1 MDAMNTLRG
10 SHRRGVLLLV
20 VLSML
25 TLFMMLGVS
34 YIVVATRARKSAR
47 AFANNVVA
55 ATAAGAS
62 EQSLL
67 DHAFLTVIRG
77 STESLT
83 GAAAPLGSGSSGGEC
98 LLGDKYGT
106 RIAGATASTTITGAV
121 ASATAVLASGNS
133 AAFFQITTAGLTPAP
148 SNASD
153 LVGRVITFSLPGLS
167 ASTRILQASGAA
179 SSPTLVLASG
189 PTVSGRQ
196 LSAADV
202 TTAKGKVIGS
212 GSSTIIIN
220 GREFAGST
228 GDTNEAWDGVDSRNP
243 LLPGIKSEDTNSNG
257 KLDSAEDTNSNGVL
271 DTNLVLATT
280 TLGNGSA
287 LPAVDNDSDGTA
299 DSKFIDIGLPPV
311 VSPDGTVLL
320 PRAAILV
327 ADLDGRLNLNVH
339 GSGSDESSFDTI
351 ATPTRDMYPNVTG
364 GISVPLYQLP
374 RGMGTGPAEVSIDRS
389 LLFGGS
395 PSTNQQRVANAT
407 LALSGTSAV
416 TATQQDA
423 ATNRYIPRIKN
434 AEGRF
439 GDAAYGGAVSPTTSA
454 KPGVSG
460 TNDLFSVELDQWR
473 CSLTV
478 SDAAGSYFTNP
489 GRYRSPPD
497 LKGLLKVWVDD
508 AGQPVY
514 YRPFWTGD
522 PSASATA
529 TNLSNETVDDPYE
542 TNLARAAV
550 RGGVR
555 NLSSAA
561 TEPPDSLFSPAELEG
576 LLRFGDPDT
585 MKLPRRLVALSG
597 PAASRNRLAVTTES
611 WDTPAITGDAWQQVI
626 NTQFSTFLNTA
637 GTVSPK
643 RPQDL
648 FSPETL
654 QGHRF
659 DLNRPFH
666 DAPNYDE
673 PNDATGTARRQA
685 FAQQLYCLLVA
696 IATKNGTTMDAKIAE
711 QIAQYAINVV
721 DFRDADSVMTQ
732 FKYDPNFGPSNT
744 AWNPGTNDY
753 VWGCERPEV
762 LITETWAWHNRRTDD
777 ENVGGELTALPP
789 ATVDNDFDQ
798 QRRPQGAFF
807 VELFSPWTSSA
818 YRYGTVGSGTVAP
831 VTDWTKPTVTPS
843 ATMRAEPLP
852 AEFTTDEVD
861 ANGNG
866 KLDAGEDINGNGQ
879 FDTRIW
885 HDSALDLSKMAP
897 SSSPVWRLVT
907 VRGTKAFGTD
917 PVVVS
922 ASNSALS
929 ILDPARPASTATI
942 DRAFYFAE
950 PSSAIQTSTG
960 SNSAFWQQTAG
971 GKCPNAKTY
980 VVVGTDAP
988 FNPLTSG
995 TAAAG
1000 VRVMKGANGQPAT
1013 ITEPLAASDPYD
1025 VLMQAASP
1033 SNTFTSPAAGNNFV
1047 GSWVTPYDQP
1057 LDADTT
1063 PPAAITSTP
1072 FLSGTNP
1079 LLMINGT
1086 HDNFAVVHL
1095 QRLANPTLA
1104 WNATTNPYLTTDS
1117 MTVDLTVVN
1126 TTTPGLGVSGLNYD
1140 EPGKTGAAPLAYLEK
1155 QRYYAA
1161 DMGMAPTS
1169 TERGGKLS
1177 QIKLAPGETV
1187 KPWHDIWSAVVTG
1200 SNSSIPVDDAGSFR
1214 TPTVETT
1221 RDAVQPTPGTP
1232 KGALNAA
1239 TLTFP
1244 TSPTTAHTL
1253 QKTPERFYD
1262 TANSKTY
1269 PFAWLF
1275 WPNRPYVS
1283 ATELALVPATSPFT
1297 LLRWHSLAQGKPR
1310 PFPHLAGFFETAM
1323 PVSPWNAVSGRS
1335 AGSTDRSLWHFVHVP
1350 TPFPGLY
1357 TTVSKTAAAA
1367 VNAASLT
1374 ELGLDIFPIR
1384 HLSSFR
1390 EPGRINVNTIVDQRV
1405 WRGMFGAVTDRNDK
1419 PDPTTA
1425 EPACEKLPGW
1435 KPTLFTT
1442 TSGAGGTPCTS
1453 QLAFMQL
1460 LPKPGENSSPAN
1472 KRAGGFL
1479 DDHLNED
1486 RNGNG
1491 TLDPDE
1497 DANGNGAL
1505 DTGEDSNSNGVL
1517 DKGEDDN
1524 GNGILDRNDY
1534 RDTGRHAFFRYQTM
1548 NRLNNIVTTR
1558 SNVFAV
1564 WVTIGYFD
1572 ANDPT
1577 KEVEPVKRHRAFYI
1591 FDRSIPVG
1599 YEPGKNHNVLDA
1611 VLLRRIIQ

>member
-1 MDAMNTLRG
+1 MDAMNTVSVSR
-10 SHRRGVLLLV
+10 RRGVLLLV

-62 EQSLL
+62 EQAIL
-67 DHAFLTVIRG
+67 DQAFLTVVRG
-77 STESLT
+77 SAEQLT
-83 GAAAPLGSGSSGGEC
+83 GANQAPALGSGASGGEC
-98 LLGDKYGT
+98 LLGDRYGT
-106 RIAGATASTTITGAV
+106 QIVGATASTTITGTVGA
-121 ASATAVLASGNS
+121 ATAVLPSGNS
-133 AAFFQITTAGLTPAP
+133 AAFFQITTGNLNPAP
-148 SNASD
+148 SNPSD

-179 SSPTLVLASG
+179 SSPTLVVASG

-196 LSAADV
+196 LSASDV

-212 GSSTIIIN
+212 GSPTIIIN
-220 GREFAGST
+220 GREFAGNT

-243 LLPGIKSEDTNSNG
+243 LLPGIKSEDTNGNG
-257 KLDSAEDTNSNGVL
+257 QLDSGEDTNGNTVL

-280 TLGNGSA
+280 TLGNGSG
-287 LPAVDNDSDGTA
+287 LPAVDNDGDGTA

-311 VSPDGTVLL
+311 VAPDGTVLL

-339 GSGSDESSFDTI
+339 GSGSDESTF
-351 ATPTRDMYPNVTG
+351 ATASGRDMYPPVILVG
-364 GISVPLYQLP
+364 GGTSVPLYQLP

-389 LLFGGS
+389 MLFGGN
-395 PSTNQQRVANAT
+395 PSSNQQRIADAT
-407 LALSGTSAV
+407 LALSGASAV

-423 ATNRYIPRIKN
+423 ATNRYLPRMKN
-434 AEGRF
+434 VEGRF
-439 GDAAYGGAVSPTTSA
+439 GDTAYGGTVSPTTSA
-454 KPGVSG
+454 KAGVSG

-473 CSLTV
+473 CSL
-478 SDAAGSYFTNP
+478 AGSNTAQSYFTFP
-489 GRYRSPPD
+489 GRYGSPPD

-522 PSASATA
+522 PSSPAVAA
-529 TNLSNETVDDPYE
+529 NLGNEAIDDPYE
-542 TNLARAAV
+542 ANLTRSAV

-555 NLSSAA
+555 NPSSAVP
-561 TEPPDSLFSPAELEG
+561 EPADSLFSTAELEG

-597 PAASRNRLAVTTES
+597 TAASRNRLAVTTES

-626 NTQFSTFLNTA
+626 NTPFSTFLNTA

-666 DAPNYDE
+666 DVPNYDE

-685 FAQQLYCLLVA
+685 FARQLYCLLVA
-696 IATKNGTTMDAKIAE
+696 IATKNGTTVNPTIAE
-711 QIAQYAINVV
+711 QLAQYAINVV

-744 AWNPGTNDY
+744 AWNPGANDY
-753 VWGCERPEV
+753 VWGCERPEI

-777 ENVGGELTALPP
+777 LNTSGQVVDSPTAT
-789 ATVDNDFDQ
+789 ADDDFDQ

-807 VELFSPWTSSA
+807 VELFSPWSSTA
-818 YRYGTVGSGTVAP
+818 SRYDPSAVKPVD
-831 VTDWTKPTVTPS
+831 VTDWTKPS
-843 ATMRAEPLP
+843 ESMRAEPLP
-852 AEFTTDEVD
+852 AEFATNEDV
-861 ANGNG
+861 NGDGVLGSN
-866 KLDAGEDINGNGQ
+866 EDINGNGQ
-879 FDTRIW
+879 LDMRSW
-885 HDSALDLSKMAP
+885 HDSAINLSGTAP
-897 SSSPVWRLVT
+897 SDSPIWRLVT
-907 VRGTKAFGTD
+907 VRGTAAFGTD
-917 PVVVS
+917 PVIP
-922 ASNSALS
+922 AATNSTLS
-929 ILDPARPASTATI
+929 ILDPARRSSPPPI
-942 DRAFYFAE
+942 DRAFYFVQ
-950 PSSAIQTSTG
+950 PSSVIQNSTG
-960 SNSAFWQQTAG
+960 NNTAFWQQTAG
-971 GKCPNAKTY
+971 GKCPNAQTH

-995 TAAAG
+995 TAPAD

-1013 ITEPLAASDPYD
+1013 ITEPLSATDPYD
-1025 VLMQAASP
+1025 VMMQAASP
-1033 SNTFTSPAAGNNFV
+1033 GNAFTAPTSANSNV
-1047 GSWVTPYDQP
+1047 GSWASPIDQP
-1057 LDADTT
+1057 LDADTS
-1063 PPAAITSTP
+1063 PPAGITSTP
-1072 FLSGTNP
+1072 FLSGGNP
-1079 LLMINGT
+1079 LLMTNGT

-1104 WNATTNPYLTTDS
+1104 WNATTNPYLTIDS

-1126 TTTPGLGVSGLNYD
+1126 TTTPAGGAPGVNYD
-1140 EPGKTGAAPLAYLEK
+1140 EPGTTGATPLSYL
-1155 QRYYAA
+1155 AA
-1161 DMGMAPTS
+1161 QKTYGTTAAMQPVS
-1169 TERGGKLS
+1169 TERGGKLA
-1177 QIKLAPGETV
+1177 QISGAV
-1187 KPWHDIWSAVVTG
+1187 KPAHDIWSAVIEA
-1200 SNSSIPVDDAGSFR
+1200 SNTPIAVDDANSFR
-1214 TPTVETT
+1214 TASTSA
-1221 RDAVQPTPGTP
+1221 RAANQPTPGIP
-1232 KGALNAA
+1232 KGTPNPVA
-1239 TLTFP
+1239 TSF
-1244 TSPTTAHTL
+1244 PTTAHTL
-1253 QKTPERFYD
+1253 QATPERFLNTSATPKKPY
-1262 TANSKTY
+1262 A
-1269 PFAWLF
+1269 FAWLF

-1283 ATELALVPATSPFT
+1283 ASELALVPASSPFT
-1297 LLRWHSLAQGKPR
+1297 LLRWHSLGQGNPR
-1310 PFPHLAGFFETAM
+1310 PFAHLPGFFENAT
-1323 PVSPWNAVSGRS
+1323 PVSPWNAISGRT
-1335 AGSTDRSLWHFVHVP
+1335 AGSTDRSLWQFVHVP

-1357 TTVSKTAAAA
+1357 TTVSNTTAAA
-1367 VNAASLT
+1367 VNAASLA

-1390 EPGRINVNTIVDQRV
+1390 EPGRINVNTILDQRV

-1435 KPTLFTT
+1435 KPTLFLT
-1442 TSGAGGTPCTS
+1442 TSGTGNPCTS
-1453 QLAFMQL
+1453 QLIFMQL

-1472 KRAGGFL
+1472 TRTGGFL

-1497 DANGNGAL
+1497 DVNGNGLL
-1505 DTGEDSNSNGVL
+1505 DTGEDSNGNGVL

-1524 GNGILDRNDY
+1524 GNNVLDRNDY

-1548 NRLNNIVTTR
+1548 NRLTNSVTTR

-1572 ANDPT
+1572 ANSST
-1577 KEVEPVKRHRAFYI
+1577 TEVEPVKRHRAFYI

>member
-1 MDAMNTLRG
+1 MDAVNTCSVSR
-10 SHRRGVLLLV
+10 RRGVLLLV

-62 EQSLL
+62 EQAIL
-67 DHAFLTVIRG
+67 DQAFLTVVRG
-77 STESLT
+77 SPEQLT
-83 GAAAPLGSGSSGGEC
+83 GANQAPALGGGSSGGEC

-106 RIAGATASTTITGAV
+106 QIAGGTASTTITGTV
-121 ASATAVLASGNS
+121 GTATAGLTSGNS
-133 AAFFQITTAGLTPAP
+133 AAFFQITTGGLTPAP
-148 SNASD
+148 SNPSD

-167 ASTRILQASGAA
+167 ASTRILQASGVA
-179 SSPTLVLASG
+179 SASTLVVASG

-202 TTAKGKVIGS
+202 TTANGKVIGS
-212 GSSTIIIN
+212 GSTTIIIN

-243 LLPGIKSEDTNSNG
+243 LLPGIKSEDTNGNG
-257 KLDSAEDTNSNGVL
+257 QLDGGEDTNGNNSL
-271 DTNLVLATT
+271 DTNLVLAAT
-280 TLGNGSA
+280 TLGYGST
-287 LPAVDNDSDGTA
+287 LPAVDNDNDGTA

-339 GSGSDESSFDTI
+339 GSGSDESTF
-351 ATPTRDMYPNVTG
+351 ATAAGRDMYPPVTTVG
-364 GISVPLYQLP
+364 GGTSVPLYQLP

-389 LLFGGS
+389 LLFGGN
-395 PSTNQQRVANAT
+395 PSSNQERVANAT
-407 LALSGTSAV
+407 LALSGASAV
-416 TATQQDA
+416 TSTQQDA
-423 ATNRYIPRIKN
+423 ATNRYLPRIKN
-434 AEGRF
+434 VEGRF
-439 GDAAYGGAVSPTTSA
+439 GDSAYGGAVNPTASA

-460 TNDLFSVELDQWR
+460 TNDLFSVELDRWR
-473 CSLTV
+473 CSLTL
-478 SDAAGSYFTNP
+478 SNTASSYFTSP
-489 GRYRSPPD
+489 GRYGSPPD

-522 PSASATA
+522 PGSLAVAA
-529 TNLSNETVDDPYE
+529 NLGNEAIDDPYE
-542 TNLARAAV
+542 VNLTRAAV

-555 NLSSAA
+555 NPSSGPA
-561 TEPPDSLFSPAELEG
+561 EPADSLFSPAELEG

-585 MKLPRRLVALSG
+585 MKLPRRLIALSG
-597 PAASRNRLAVTTES
+597 TAASRNRLAVTTES

-626 NTQFSTFLNTA
+626 NAPFSAFLNTA

-654 QGHRF
+654 QGHRL

-666 DAPNYDE
+666 DVPNYDE

-685 FAQQLYCLLVA
+685 FARQLYCLLVA
-696 IATKNGTTMDAKIAE
+696 IATKNGTTVNAKIAE
-711 QIAQYAINVV
+711 QLAQYAINVV

-744 AWNPGTNDY
+744 AWTPGANDY
-753 VWGCERPEV
+753 VWGCERPEI

-777 ENVGGELTALPP
+777 LNTSGQVVDTPTAT
-789 ATVDNDFDQ
+789 ADDDFDQ

-807 VELFSPWTSSA
+807 VELFSPWSSTA
-818 YRYGTVGSGTVAP
+818 SRYDPNAVKPVD
-831 VTDWTKPTVTPS
+831 VTDWTKAS
-843 ATMRAEPLP
+843 ESMRGEPLP
-852 AEFTTDEVD
+852 SEFATDEDV
-861 ANGNG
+861 NGNG
-866 KLDAGEDINGNGQ
+866 ALDNGEDINGNGQ
-879 FDTRIW
+879 LDMRSW
-885 HDSALDLSKMAP
+885 HDSAINLSGTAP
-897 SSSPVWRLVT
+897 SKSPIWRLVT
-907 VRGTKAFGTD
+907 VRGTAAFGTD
-917 PVVVS
+917 PVTP
-922 ASNSALS
+922 AATNSTLS
-929 ILDPARPASTATI
+929 ILDPARPSSPATV

-971 GKCPNAKTY
+971 GKCPNAQTY

-988 FNPLTSG
+988 FNPLTTG
-995 TAAAG
+995 TAAAD
-1000 VRVMKGANGQPAT
+1000 VRILKGPNGQPAT
-1013 ITEPLAASDPYD
+1013 ITEPLAATDPYD
-1025 VLMQAASP
+1025 VMMQAAAP
-1033 SNTFTSPAAGNNFV
+1033 GNAFTAPTAANSNI
-1047 GSWVTPYDQP
+1047 GSWASPTDQP
-1057 LDADTT
+1057 LDADTS
-1063 PPAAITSTP
+1063 PPAGITSNP
-1072 FLSGTNP
+1072 FLSGGNP
-1079 LLMINGT
+1079 QLMTNGT

-1095 QRLANPTLA
+1095 QRLANPKLA
-1104 WNATTNPYLTTDS
+1104 WNATTNPYLTIDS

-1126 TTTPGLGVSGLNYD
+1126 ATNGGVNYD
-1140 EPGKTGAAPLAYLEK
+1140 EPGTTGATPLSYLDTQK
-1155 QRYYAA
+1155 RYGTSSATQ
-1161 DMGMAPTS
+1161 PVS

-1177 QIKLAPGETV
+1177 QITGTA
-1187 KPWHDIWSAVVTG
+1187 KPAHDIWSAVVDA
-1200 SNSSIPVDDAGSFR
+1200 SSTPIAVDDADSFR
-1214 TPTVETT
+1214 TASMSARAAT
-1221 RDAVQPTPGTP
+1221 QPTPGTP
-1232 KGALNAA
+1232 KGTLNPI
-1239 TLTFP
+1239 TVSFP
-1244 TSPTTAHTL
+1244 PAAHTL

-1262 TANSKTY
+1262 TANSRTY

-1297 LLRWHSLAQGKPR
+1297 LLRWHSLGRGNPR
-1310 PFPHLAGFFETAM
+1310 PFAHLPGFLENAT
-1323 PVSPWNAVSGRS
+1323 PVSPWNAISGRS
-1335 AGSTDRSLWHFVHVP
+1335 TGSTDRTLWHFLHVP

-1357 TTVSKTAAAA
+1357 TTVSDTTAAA
-1367 VNAASLT
+1367 VNAASLA
-1374 ELGLDIFPIR
+1374 ELGLDMFPIR

-1435 KPTLFTT
+1435 KPTLFIT
-1442 TSGAGGTPCTS
+1442 TSAAGGTPCTS

-1472 KRAGGFL
+1472 TRTGGFL

-1497 DANGNGAL
+1497 DVNGNGVL

-1524 GNGILDRNDY
+1524 GNGIVDRNDY
-1534 RDTGRHAFFRYQTM
+1534 RDTDRHAFFRYQTM
-1548 NRLNNIVTTR
+1548 NRLTNSVTTR
-1558 SNVFAV
+1558 SNVFAI

-1572 ANDPT
+1572 ANSPT
-1577 KEVEPVKRHRAFYI
+1577 TEVEPVKRHRAFYI

>member
-1 MDAMNTLRG
+1 MDTVTTNRR

-62 EQSLL
+62 EQAIL
-67 DHAFLTVIRG
+67 DQAFLTVVRG
-77 STESLT
+77 SPELLT
-83 GAAAPLGSGSSGGEC
+83 GANQATALGSGASGGEC

-106 RIAGATASTTITGAV
+106 RITGATASTTITGSL
-121 ASATAVLASGNS
+121 ASATAVLPSGNS
-133 AAFFQITTAGLTPAP
+133 AAFFQIATGGLTPAP
-148 SNASD
+148 SNPSD

-179 SSPTLVLASG
+179 SAPTLVVASG

-196 LSAADV
+196 LSAGDV
-202 TTAKGKVIGS
+202 TTARSKVIGS

-243 LLPGIKSEDTNSNG
+243 LLPGIRSEDTNGNG
-257 KLDSAEDTNSNGVL
+257 RLDAGEDTNTNHVL
-271 DTNLVLATT
+271 DTNLVVATT

-339 GSGSDESSFDTI
+339 GSGSDESTFST
-351 ATPTRDMYPNVTG
+351 AAARDMYPPLTTVAG
-364 GISVPLYQLP
+364 GTSVPLYQLP

-389 LLFGGS
+389 LLFGGN
-395 PSTNQQRVANAT
+395 PSTNQQKVANAT
-407 LALSGTSAV
+407 LALAGTATV

-423 ATNRYIPRIKN
+423 ATNRYLPRIKN
-434 AEGRF
+434 VEGRF
-439 GDAAYGGAVSPTTSA
+439 GDTAYGGTISPTTSA
-454 KPGVSG
+454 KAGVSG
-460 TNDLFSVELDQWR
+460 TNDLFSVELDRWR
-473 CSLTV
+473 CSLTG
-478 SDAAGSYFTNP
+478 SNAAQSYFTGP
-489 GRYRSPPD
+489 GRFGSPPD
-497 LKGLLKVWVDD
+497 LKGLLKIWVDD

-522 PSASATA
+522 PSSSAIA
-529 TNLSNETVDDPYE
+529 ANLSNEAIDDPYE
-542 TNLARAAV
+542 VNLTRAAV

-555 NLSSAA
+555 NPTSGAA
-561 TEPPDSLFSPAELEG
+561 EPADSLFSPAELEG

-597 PAASRNRLAVTTES
+597 TGASRNRLAVTTES
-611 WDTPAITGDAWQQVI
+611 WDTPAIPGDAWQQVI
-626 NTQFSTFLNTA
+626 NAPFSGFLNTA
-637 GTVSPK
+637 GTVSPR

-654 QGHRF
+654 QGHRL

-666 DAPNYDE
+666 DVPNYEE

-685 FAQQLYCLLVA
+685 FARQLYCLLVA
-696 IATKNGTTMDAKIAE
+696 IATRNGTTVNTTIAE

-732 FKYDPNFGPSNT
+732 FRYDPNFSPTNT
-744 AWNPGTNDY
+744 AWTPGANDY
-753 VWGCERPEV
+753 VWGCERPEM

-777 ENVGGELTALPP
+777 LTAGSGGEVKDSPAATA
-789 ATVDNDFDQ
+789 DDDFDQ

-807 VELFSPWTSSA
+807 VELFSPWSSSA
-818 YRYGTVGSGTVAP
+818 YRYAAVGSGSAAR
-831 VTDWTKPTVTPS
+831 VTDWTAPS
-843 ATMRAEPLP
+843 ENMRAEPLP
-852 AEFTTDEVD
+852 AEFATNEDV
-861 ANGNG
+861 NGNG
-866 KLDAGEDINGNGQ
+866 TLDTGEDINGNGQ
-879 FDTRIW
+879 LDMRTW
-885 HDSALDLSKMAP
+885 HDSAINLSGTAP
-897 SSSPVWRLVT
+897 SDSPIWRLVT
-907 VRGTKAFGTD
+907 VRGTAAFGTD

-922 ASNSALS
+922 ATNATLS
-929 ILDPARPASTATI
+929 ILDPARPGSTATI
-942 DRAFYFAE
+942 DRAFYFVQ
-950 PSSAIQTSTG
+950 PSGTIQTSTG

-971 GKCPNAKTY
+971 GQCPNASTY

-995 TAAAG
+995 TAAAD
-1000 VRVMKGANGQPAT
+1000 VRILKGAGGQPAT
-1013 ITEPLAASDPYD
+1013 ITEPLAATDPYD
-1025 VLMQAASP
+1025 LLMQAVSP
-1033 SNTFTSPAAGNNFV
+1033 GNAYTAPTPANSNV
-1047 GSWVTPYDQP
+1047 GSWASPTDQP
-1057 LDADTT
+1057 LDADTS
-1063 PPAAITSTP
+1063 PPAGITSTP
-1072 FLSGTNP
+1072 FVSGGNP
-1079 LLMINGT
+1079 QLMINGT

-1095 QRLANPTLA
+1095 QRLANPALA
-1104 WNATTNPYLTTDS
+1104 WNSASNPYLTIDS

-1126 TTTPGLGVSGLNYD
+1126 TNAAGNNYD
-1140 EPGKTGAAPLAYLEK
+1140 EPGTTGASPLSYLASPNQFEYG
-1155 QRYYAA
+1155 RGSASST
-1161 DMGMAPTS
+1161 PVS
-1169 TERGGKLS
+1169 TERGGKRS
-1177 QIKLAPGETV
+1177 QLTPPVRPA
-1187 KPWHDIWSAVVTG
+1187 HDIWSAVVTG
-1200 SNSSIPVDDAGSFR
+1200 SNSPVPADNAESFR
-1214 TPTVETT
+1214 TASVPNRV
-1221 RDAVQPTPGTP
+1221 ASALIPGIP
-1232 KGALNAA
+1232 KGTLNAV
-1239 TLTFP
+1239 TVTF
-1244 TSPTTAHTL
+1244 SGTAHTL
-1253 QKTPERFYD
+1253 QATPDRFLD
-1262 TANSKTY
+1262 TSITPNRPYA
-1269 PFAWLF
+1269 FAWLF
-1275 WPNRPYVS
+1275 WPNRPYVT
-1283 ATELALVPATSPFT
+1283 ATELAFVPTTSPFT
-1297 LLRWHSLAQGKPR
+1297 LLRWHTLGNGLPR
-1310 PFPHLAGFFETAM
+1310 PFSHLAGFFESAT
-1323 PVSPWNAVSGRS
+1323 PTSPWNAISGRS
-1335 AGSTDRSLWHFVHVP
+1335 SGSTDRSLWHFVHVP

-1357 TTVSKTAAAA
+1357 TTISSTAAAG

-1374 ELGLDIFPIR
+1374 ELGLDVFPIR

-1405 WRGMFGAVTDRNDK
+1405 WRGMFGAVTDRNDL
-1419 PDPTTA
+1419 PNPTTT
-1425 EPACEKLPGW
+1425 EPACEQLPGW
-1435 KPTLFTT
+1435 RPTLFLT
-1442 TSGAGGTPCTS
+1442 TSGTGGTPCTS

-1460 LPKPGENSSPAN
+1460 MPKPGENSSPAN
-1472 KRAGGFL
+1472 TRTGGFL
-1479 DDHLNED
+1479 DNHVNED

-1497 DANGNGAL
+1497 DVNGNGVL
-1505 DTGEDSNSNGVL
+1505 DTGEDTNSNGIL

-1524 GNGILDRNDY
+1524 GNGLIDRNDY

-1548 NRLNNIVTTR
+1548 NRLNNSVTTR
-1558 SNVFAV
+1558 SNVYAI

-1572 ANDPT
+1572 ANAPT
-1577 KEVEPVKRHRAFYI
+1577 VEVEPVKRHRAFYI

>member
-1 MDAMNTLRG
+1 MVAMNTVRA
-10 SHRRGVLLLV
+10 SRRRGVLLLV

-62 EQSLL
+62 EQAIL
-67 DHAFLTVIRG
+67 DQAFLTVVRG
-77 STESLT
+77 SPELLT
-83 GAAAPLGSGSSGGEC
+83 GANQATALGSSSSGGEC

-106 RIAGATASTTITGAV
+106 RIAGATASTTITGSL

-133 AAFFQITTAGLTPAP
+133 AAFFQITTGGLTPAP
-148 SNASD
+148 SNPSD

-167 ASTRILQASGAA
+167 ASTRILQATGAA
-179 SSPTLVLASG
+179 SAPTLVVASG

-196 LSAADV
+196 LSAGDV
-202 TTAKGKVIGS
+202 TTARGKVIGS
-212 GSSTIIIN
+212 GSTTTIIIN

-243 LLPGIKSEDTNSNG
+243 LLPGIKSEDTNGNG
-257 KLDSAEDTNSNGVL
+257 RLDAGEDTNGNTVL

-280 TLGNGSA
+280 TLGNGSG

-299 DSKFIDIGLPPV
+299 DSKFIDVGLPPV

-339 GSGSDESSFDTI
+339 GSGSDESTFST
-351 ATPTRDMYPNVTG
+351 AAARDMYPPLTTLAG
-364 GISVPLYQLP
+364 GTSVPLYQLP

-389 LLFGGS
+389 LLFGGG
-395 PSTNQQRVANAT
+395 PSSNQQRVANAT
-407 LALSGTSAV
+407 LALAGTSAV
-416 TATQQDA
+416 TVTQQDA
-423 ATNRYIPRIKN
+423 ATSRYIPRIKN
-434 AEGRF
+434 VEGRF
-439 GDAAYGGAVSPTTSA
+439 GDTAYGGTVSPTTSA
-454 KPGVSG
+454 KAGVSG
-460 TNDLFSVELDQWR
+460 TNDLFSVELDRWR
-473 CSLTV
+473 CSLTG
-478 SDAAGSYFTNP
+478 SNAAQSYFTGP
-489 GRYRSPPD
+489 GRYGSPPD

-522 PSASATA
+522 PSSSAIA
-529 TNLSNETVDDPYE
+529 ANLSNEAIDDPYE
-542 TNLARAAV
+542 VNLTRSAV

-555 NLSSAA
+555 NPTSGAA
-561 TEPPDSLFSPAELEG
+561 EPADSLFSPAELEG

-597 PAASRNRLAVTTES
+597 TAASRNRLAVTTES

-626 NTQFSTFLNTA
+626 NTQFSGFLNTA
-637 GTVSPK
+637 GLVSPR

-654 QGHRF
+654 QGHRL

-666 DAPNYDE
+666 DVPNYDE

-685 FAQQLYCLLVA
+685 FARQLYCLLVA
-696 IATKNGTTMDAKIAE
+696 IATKNGATVNATIAE
-711 QIAQYAINVV
+711 QLAQYAINVV

-732 FKYDPNFGPSNT
+732 FKYDPTFAPANT
-744 AWNPGTNDY
+744 AWNPGVNDY
-753 VWGCERPEV
+753 VWGCERPEM

-777 ENVGGELTALPP
+777 LNAGGQVVDSPTAT
-789 ATVDNDFDQ
+789 ADDDFDQ

-807 VELFSPWTSSA
+807 VELFSPWSSTASRYDSSA
-818 YRYGTVGSGTVAP
+818 VKPVD
-831 VTDWTKPTVTPS
+831 VTDWTKPS
-843 ATMRAEPLP
+843 ESMRAEPLP
-852 AEFTTDEVD
+852 AEFATNEDTDGDGV
-861 ANGNG
+861 
-866 KLDAGEDINGNGQ
+866 LSSGEDINGNGQ
-879 FDTRIW
+879 LDMRTW
-885 HDSALDLSKMAP
+885 HDSAINLSGTAP
-897 SSSPVWRLVT
+897 SDSPIWRLVT
-907 VRGTKAFGTD
+907 VRGTAAFGTD
-917 PVVVS
+917 PVVP
-922 ASNSALS
+922 AAANSTLS
-929 ILDPARPASTATI
+929 ILDPARRSSPPPI
-942 DRAFYFAE
+942 DRAFYFVQ

-960 SNSAFWQQTAG
+960 SNSAFWQPTAG
-971 GKCPNAKTY
+971 GKCPNASTY

-995 TAAAG
+995 TAPAD

-1033 SNTFTSPAAGNNFV
+1033 SNTYTTPSAGNSYV
-1047 GSWVTPYDQP
+1047 GSWASPTDQP
-1057 LDADTT
+1057 LDADTS
-1063 PPAAITSTP
+1063 PPAGITSTP
-1072 FLSGTNP
+1072 FVSGGNP
-1079 LLMINGT
+1079 QLMINGT

-1104 WNATTNPYLTTDS
+1104 WNATTNPYLTIDS

-1126 TTTPGLGVSGLNYD
+1126 TTNAGVNYD
-1140 EPGKTGAAPLAYLEK
+1140 EPGTTGAAPLGYLATQK
-1155 QRYYAA
+1155 SYGTAA
-1161 DMGMAPTS
+1161 ATQPVS

-1177 QIKLAPGETV
+1177 SITGSA
-1187 KPWHDIWSAVVTG
+1187 KPAHDIWSAVVNAASTPL
-1200 SNSSIPVDDAGSFR
+1200 PVNDADSFR
-1214 TPTVETT
+1214 TASASARAAT
-1221 RDAVQPTPGTP
+1221 QPTPGTP
-1232 KGALNAA
+1232 KGTLNAV
-1239 TLTFP
+1239 TVSF
-1244 TSPTTAHTL
+1244 PTTAHTL

-1262 TANSKTY
+1262 TPNTRTY

-1275 WPNRPYVS
+1275 WANRPYVS

-1297 LLRWHSLAQGKPR
+1297 LLRWHSLGQGNPR
-1310 PFPHLAGFFETAM
+1310 PFAHLPGFFETAT
-1323 PVSPWNAVSGRS
+1323 PISPWNAISDRP
-1335 AGSTDRSLWHFVHVP
+1335 AGATDRSLWQFVHVP
-1350 TPFPGLY
+1350 TPYPGLY
-1357 TTVSKTAAAA
+1357 TTVSNTAAAG
-1367 VNAASLT
+1367 VNASSLT
-1374 ELGLDIFPIR
+1374 ELGLDVFPIR

-1405 WRGMFGAVTDRNDK
+1405 WRGMFGAVTDRNDL
-1419 PDPTTA
+1419 PSPTTM
-1425 EPACEKLPGW
+1425 EPACEQLPGW
-1435 KPTLFTT
+1435 KPTLFLT
-1442 TSGAGGTPCTS
+1442 TSGTGGTPCTS

-1460 LPKPGENSSPAN
+1460 MPKPGENSSPAN
-1472 KRAGGFL
+1472 TRTGGFL
-1479 DDHLNED
+1479 DNHVNED

-1497 DANGNGAL
+1497 DVNGNGIL
-1505 DTGEDSNSNGVL
+1505 DTGEDTNSNGIL

-1524 GNGILDRNDY
+1524 GNGLIDRNDY
-1534 RDTGRHAFFRYQTM
+1534 RDTGRHAFFRYQMM
-1548 NRLNNIVTTR
+1548 NRLNNSVTTR

-1572 ANDPT
+1572 ANAT
-1577 KEVEPVKRHRAFYI
+1577 TVEVEPVKRHRAFYI

>member
-34 YIVVATRARKSAR
+34 YVVVATRARKSAR

-77 STESLT
+77 STEPLT
-83 GAAAPLGSGSSGGEC
+83 GAAAPVGSGSSGGEC

-133 AAFFQITTAGLTPAP
+133 AAFFQITTAGLTPTP

-179 SSPTLVLASG
+179 NSPTLVLASG

-243 LLPGIKSEDTNSNG
+243 LLPGIKSEDTNGNG
-257 KLDSAEDTNSNGVL
+257 QLDSGEDTNSNGVL

-280 TLGNGSA
+280 TLGNAST

-311 VSPDGTVLL
+311 VKPDGTVLL

-339 GSGSDESSFDTI
+339 GSGSDESTF
-351 ATPTRDMYPNVTG
+351 ALAAARDMYPPATTVG
-364 GISVPLYQLP
+364 GGTSVPLYQLP

-434 AEGRF
+434 VEGRF
-439 GDAAYGGAVSPTTSA
+439 GDKAYGGSVSPTTSA

-460 TNDLFSVELDQWR
+460 MNDLLSVELDRWR

-478 SDAAGSYFTNP
+478 SNTAGSYFTSP
-489 GRYRSPPD
+489 GRYGSPPD
-497 LKGLLKVWVDD
+497 LKGLLKVWVDN

-514 YRPFWTGD
+514 YRPFWVGD
-522 PSASATA
+522 PASVAVA
-529 TNLSNETVDDPYE
+529 ANLGNEAVDDPYE
-542 TNLARAAV
+542 VNLTRTAI

-555 NLSSAA
+555 NPASGAV
-561 TEPPDSLFSPAELEG
+561 EPADSLFNPSELEG

-597 PAASRNRLAVTTES
+597 PGASRNRLAVTTES

-626 NTQFSTFLNTA
+626 NTPFSVFLNTA
-637 GTVSPK
+637 GTASPR

-654 QGHRF
+654 QGHRL

-666 DAPNYDE
+666 DVPNYDE

-685 FAQQLYCLLVA
+685 FARQFYCLLVA
-696 IATKNGTTMDAKIAE
+696 IATKNGTTVNAKIAE

-732 FKYDPNFGPSNT
+732 FKYDPNFGPTNT
-744 AWNPGTNDY
+744 AWTPGGNDY

-777 ENVGGELTALPP
+777 LNTTGQVVDSPTAT
-789 ATVDNDFDQ
+789 ADDDFDQ

-807 VELFSPWTSSA
+807 VELFSPWSSTA
-818 YRYGTVGSGTVAP
+818 SRYDPTTVKPVD
-831 VTDWTKPTVTPS
+831 VTDWTKPS
-843 ATMRAEPLP
+843 ESMRAEPLP
-852 AEFTTDEVD
+852 VEFASDED

-866 KLDAGEDINGNGQ
+866 TLDSGEDINGNGQ
-879 FDTRIW
+879 LDMRTW
-885 HDSALDLSKMAP
+885 HDSSINLSGTAP
-897 SSSPVWRLVT
+897 SGSPIWRLVT
-907 VRGTKAFGTD
+907 VRGTAAFGTD
-917 PVVVS
+917 PVVPA
-922 ASNSALS
+922 ASNSTLS
-929 ILDPARPASTATI
+929 ILDPARPSSTATI
-942 DRAFYFAE
+942 DRAFYFVQ
-950 PSSAIQTSTG
+950 PSTAIQNSTG
-960 SNSAFWQQTAG
+960 NNSAFWQSTAG

-995 TAAAG
+995 TAAAD
-1000 VRVMKGANGQPAT
+1000 VRILTGANGQPAT
-1013 ITEPLAASDPYD
+1013 ITEPLAATDPYD
-1025 VLMQAASP
+1025 VLIQAASP
-1033 SNTFTSPAAGNNFV
+1033 GNAFTAPTAANSNI
-1047 GSWVTPYDQP
+1047 GSWASPVDQP
-1057 LDADTT
+1057 LDADTS
-1063 PPAAITSTP
+1063 PPAGITSAP
-1072 FLSGTNP
+1072 FLSSGNP
-1079 LLMINGT
+1079 QLMINGT

-1104 WNATTNPYLTTDS
+1104 WNATANPYLTIDS
-1117 MTVDLTVVN
+1117 MAVDLTVVN
-1126 TTTPGLGVSGLNYD
+1126 TTTPAGGAAGVNYD
-1140 EPGKTGAAPLAYLEK
+1140 EPGTTGATPLSYLATQK
-1155 QRYYAA
+1155 GYGSTAA
-1161 DMGMAPTS
+1161 TQPVS

-1177 QIKLAPGETV
+1177 QIGGGPV
-1187 KPWHDIWSAVVTG
+1187 KPAHDIWSAVVEA
-1200 SNSSIPVDDAGSFR
+1200 SSTPIAVDDADSFR
-1214 TPTVETT
+1214 TASVSARAAT
-1221 RDAVQPTPGTP
+1221 QPTPGTP
-1232 KGALNAA
+1232 KGTLNAV
-1239 TLTFP
+1239 TVTF
-1244 TSPTTAHTL
+1244 PTTAHTL

-1262 TANSKTY
+1262 AANSKTY

-1283 ATELALVPATSPFT
+1283 ATELALVPAASPFT
-1297 LLRWHSLAQGKPR
+1297 LLRWHTLGQGNPR
-1310 PFPHLAGFFETAM
+1310 PFAQLPGFFETAT
-1323 PVSPWNAVSGRS
+1323 PVSPWNAVSGRT

-1357 TTVSKTAAAA
+1357 TTVSKTTAAA

-1374 ELGLDIFPIR
+1374 ELGFDIFPIR

-1435 KPTLFTT
+1435 RPTLFLT
-1442 TSGAGGTPCTS
+1442 TSGTGGTPCTS

-1472 KRAGGFL
+1472 TRAGGFL

-1497 DANGNGAL
+1497 DTNGNGAL

-1524 GNGILDRNDY
+1524 GNGIIDRNDY

-1548 NRLNNIVTTR
+1548 NRLSNSVTTR

-1572 ANDPT
+1572 ANAPT
-1577 KEVEPVKRHRAFYI
+1577 AEVEPVKRHRAFYI

>member
-1 MDAMNTLRG
+1 MDAMNTVSVAR
-10 SHRRGVLLLV
+10 RRGVLLLV

-34 YIVVATRARKSAR
+34 YLVVATRARKSAR

-62 EQSLL
+62 EQALL
-67 DHAFLTVIRG
+67 DHAFLTVVRG

-83 GAAAPLGSGSSGGEC
+83 GAAAPLGSGSNGGEC

-106 RIAGATASTTITGAV
+106 RITGATASTTITGAV
-121 ASATAVLASGNS
+121 GSATAALAGGNS
-133 AAFFQITTAGLTPAP
+133 AAFFQITTAGLTPTP

-153 LVGRVITFSLPGLS
+153 LIGRVITFSLPGLS
-167 ASTRILQASGAA
+167 VSTRILQASGAA

-202 TTAKGKVIGS
+202 TAARGKVIGS

-228 GDTNEAWDGVDSRNP
+228 GDTNEAWDGVDARNP
-243 LLPGIKSEDTNSNG
+243 LLPGIKSEDTNGNG
-257 KLDSAEDTNSNGVL
+257 QLDSGEDSNSNGVL

-280 TLGNGSA
+280 TLGNGSS
-287 LPAVDNDSDGTA
+287 LPAVDNDGDGTA

-320 PRAAILV
+320 PRAAMLV

-339 GSGSDESSFDTI
+339 GSGSDESTF
-351 ATPTRDMYPNVTG
+351 ALAAARDMYPPVTIVG
-364 GISVPLYQLP
+364 GGTSVPLYQLP

-389 LLFGGS
+389 LLFGSS
-395 PSTNQQRVANAT
+395 PSSNQQRVANAT
-407 LALSGTSAV
+407 LALSGASAV
-416 TATQQDA
+416 TGTQKDA
-423 ATNRYIPRIKN
+423 ATSRYLPRIQN
-434 AEGRF
+434 VEGRF
-439 GDAAYGGAVSPTTSA
+439 GDTAYGGSVSPTTSA

-460 TNDLFSVELDQWR
+460 TNDLFSVELDRWR
-473 CSLTV
+473 CSLTG
-478 SDAAGSYFTNP
+478 SNTAGSYFTSP
-489 GRYRSPPD
+489 GRYGSPPD

-514 YRPFWTGD
+514 YRPFWVGD
-522 PSASATA
+522 PASVAVA
-529 TNLSNETVDDPYE
+529 ANLGNEAIDDPYE
-542 TNLARAAV
+542 VNLTRTAV

-555 NLSSAA
+555 NPASGAV
-561 TEPPDSLFSPAELEG
+561 EPADSLFSPAEFEG

-585 MKLPRRLVALSG
+585 MKLQRRLVALSG

-626 NTQFSTFLNTA
+626 NTPFSTFLNTA
-637 GTVSPK
+637 GTASPR

-654 QGHRF
+654 QGHRL

-666 DAPNYDE
+666 DIPNYDE

-685 FAQQLYCLLVA
+685 FARQFYCLLVA
-696 IATKNGTTMDAKIAE
+696 IATKNGTTVNAKIAE
-711 QIAQYAINVV
+711 QLAQYAINIV

-732 FKYDPNFGPSNT
+732 FKYDPNFGPTNT
-744 AWNPGTNDY
+744 AWTPGANDY

-777 ENVGGELTALPP
+777 LNTSGQVVDSPTAT
-789 ATVDNDFDQ
+789 ADDDFDQ

-807 VELFSPWTSSA
+807 VELFSPWSSTA
-818 YRYGTVGSGTVAP
+818 SRYDPTAVKPVN
-831 VTDWTKPTVTPS
+831 VTDWTKPS
-843 ATMRAEPLP
+843 ESMRAEPLP
-852 AEFTTDEVD
+852 AEFASDED

-866 KLDAGEDINGNGQ
+866 TLDNGEDINGNGQ
-879 FDTRIW
+879 LDMRTW
-885 HDSALDLSKMAP
+885 HDSSINLSGAAP
-897 SSSPVWRLVT
+897 SDSPIWRLVT
-907 VRGTKAFGTD
+907 VRGTAAFGTD
-917 PVVVS
+917 PVVPAS
-922 ASNSALS
+922 APNSALS
-929 ILDPARPASTATI
+929 ILDPARPSSAATI
-942 DRAFYFAE
+942 DRAFYFVQ
-950 PSSAIQTSTG
+950 PSTAIQNSTG
-960 SNSAFWQQTAG
+960 NNSAFWQSTAG

-995 TAAAG
+995 TAAAD
-1000 VRVMKGANGQPAT
+1000 VRILTGANGQPAT
-1013 ITEPLAASDPYD
+1013 ITEPLAATDPYN
-1025 VLMQAASP
+1025 VMMQAASP
-1033 SNTFTSPAAGNNFV
+1033 GNAFTAPTAVNSNV
-1047 GSWVTPYDQP
+1047 GSWTSPTDQP
-1057 LDADTT
+1057 LDADTS
-1063 PPAAITSTP
+1063 PPAGITSTP
-1072 FLSGTNP
+1072 FLSGGNP
-1079 LLMINGT
+1079 QLMINGT

-1095 QRLANPTLA
+1095 QRLANPALA
-1104 WNATTNPYLTTDS
+1104 WNATTNPYLTVDS

-1126 TTTPGLGVSGLNYD
+1126 TTTPASGAAGVNYD
-1140 EPGKTGAAPLAYLEK
+1140 EPGTTGATPLGFLAMQK
-1155 QRYYAA
+1155 RYGSSAA
-1161 DMGMAPTS
+1161 TQPVS

-1177 QIKLAPGETV
+1177 QIGGGGAV
-1187 KPWHDIWSAVVTG
+1187 KPAHDIWSAVVNAASG
-1200 SNSSIPVDDAGSFR
+1200 PLALDDAESFR
-1214 TPTVETT
+1214 TESALERAAT
-1221 RDAVQPTPGTP
+1221 QPTPGTP
-1232 KGALNAA
+1232 KGTLNAV
-1239 TLTFP
+1239 TVTF
-1244 TSPTTAHTL
+1244 PTTAHTL

-1275 WPNRPYVS
+1275 WPNRPYIS
-1283 ATELALVPATSPFT
+1283 STELALVPATSPFT
-1297 LLRWHSLAQGKPR
+1297 LLRWHSLAQGNPR
-1310 PFPHLAGFFETAM
+1310 PFPHLAGFFETAT

-1367 VNAASLT
+1367 VNAAALT

-1425 EPACEKLPGW
+1425 EPACEKIPGW
-1435 KPTLFTT
+1435 KPTLFLT
-1442 TSGAGGTPCTS
+1442 TSGTGGTPCTS
-1453 QLAFMQL
+1453 QLAFMQQ

-1472 KRAGGFL
+1472 TRAGGFL

-1497 DANGNGAL
+1497 DANGNSSL
-1505 DTGEDSNSNGVL
+1505 DTGEDSNSNGIL

-1524 GNGILDRNDY
+1524 GNGLLDRNSY

-1548 NRLNNIVTTR
+1548 NRLNNNVTTR

-1572 ANDPT
+1572 ANAPT
-1577 KEVEPVKRHRAFYI
+1577 AEAEPVKRHRAFYI

>member
-1 MDAMNTLRG
+1 MNTVSVSR
-10 SHRRGVLLLV
+10 RRGVLLLV

-62 EQSLL
+62 EQAIL
-67 DHAFLTVIRG
+67 DQAFLTVVRG
-77 STESLT
+77 SAEQLT
-83 GAAAPLGSGSSGGEC
+83 GANQAPALGSSASGGES

-106 RIAGATASTTITGAV
+106 QIAGATASTTITGSL
-121 ASATAVLASGNS
+121 ASATAVLPSGNS
-133 AAFFQITTAGLTPAP
+133 AAFFQITTGSLTPAP
-148 SNASD
+148 SNPSD

-179 SSPTLVLASG
+179 SSPTLVVASG

-196 LSAADV
+196 LSASDV

-212 GSSTIIIN
+212 GSTTIIIN
-220 GREFAGST
+220 GREFAGNT

-243 LLPGIKSEDTNSNG
+243 LLPGVKSEDTNGNG
-257 KLDSAEDTNSNGVL
+257 QLDSGEDTNGNNSL

-280 TLGNGSA
+280 TLGNGSG
-287 LPAVDNDSDGTA
+287 LPAVDNDADGTS

-339 GSGSDESSFDTI
+339 GTGSDESTFAI
-351 ATPTRDMYPNVTG
+351 AAGRDMYPPVTMVG
-364 GISVPLYQLP
+364 GGTSVPLYQLP

-389 LLFGGS
+389 MLFGGS
-395 PSTNQQRVANAT
+395 PSSNQQRIADAT
-407 LALSGTSAV
+407 LALSGASAV

-423 ATNRYIPRIKN
+423 ATNRYLPRMKN
-434 AEGRF
+434 VEGRF
-439 GDAAYGGAVSPTTSA
+439 GDTAYGGTVSPTTSA
-454 KPGVSG
+454 KAGVSG
-460 TNDLFSVELDQWR
+460 TNDLSSVELDQWR
-473 CSLTV
+473 CSLTG
-478 SDAAGSYFTNP
+478 SNTAQSYFTFP
-489 GRYRSPPD
+489 GRYGSPPD

-522 PSASATA
+522 PSSPAVAV
-529 TNLSNETVDDPYE
+529 NLGNEAIDDPYE
-542 TNLARAAV
+542 ANLTRSAV

-555 NLSSAA
+555 NPSSAA
-561 TEPPDSLFSPAELEG
+561 KAADSLFSPAELEG

-597 PAASRNRLAVTTES
+597 TAASRNRLAVTTES
-611 WDTPAITGDAWQQVI
+611 WDTPAITSDAWQQVI
-626 NTQFSTFLNTA
+626 NTPFNGFLNTA

-654 QGHRF
+654 QGHRL

-666 DAPNYDE
+666 NIPNYDE

-685 FAQQLYCLLVA
+685 FARQVYCLLVA
-696 IATKNGTTMDAKIAE
+696 IATKNGTTVSAKIAE

-744 AWNPGTNDY
+744 AWTPGANDY
-753 VWGCERPEV
+753 VWGCERPEI

-777 ENVGGELTALPP
+777 LNTSGQVVDSPTAT
-789 ATVDNDFDQ
+789 ADDDFDQ

-807 VELFSPWTSSA
+807 VELFSPWSSTA
-818 YRYGTVGSGTVAP
+818 SRYDPSGVKP
-831 VTDWTKPTVTPS
+831 VDVTDWTKPS
-843 ATMRAEPLP
+843 ESMRAEPLP
-852 AEFTTDEVD
+852 AEFAINEDV
-861 ANGNG
+861 NGDG
-866 KLDAGEDINGNGQ
+866 KLDSGEDINGNGQ
-879 FDTRIW
+879 LDMRSW
-885 HDSALDLSKMAP
+885 HDSAINLSGTAP
-897 SSSPVWRLVT
+897 SDSPIWRLVT
-907 VRGTKAFGTD
+907 VRGTAAFGTD
-917 PVVVS
+917 PVIP
-922 ASNSALS
+922 AATKPTLS
-929 ILDPARPASTATI
+929 ILDPARPSSTATV
-942 DRAFYFAE
+942 DRAFYFAQ

-960 SNSAFWQQTAG
+960 GNSAFWQQTAG
-971 GKCPNAKTY
+971 GKCPNAQTY

-995 TAAAG
+995 TAAAD
-1000 VRVMKGANGQPAT
+1000 VRVLTGANGQPAT
-1013 ITEPLAASDPYD
+1013 ITEPLAATDPYE
-1025 VLMQAASP
+1025 VMMQAASP
-1033 SNTFTSPAAGNNFV
+1033 GNAFTAPTAANLNV
-1047 GSWVTPYDQP
+1047 GSWASPIDQP
-1057 LDADTT
+1057 LDADTS
-1063 PPAAITSTP
+1063 PPAGITSTP
-1072 FLSGTNP
+1072 FLSGGNP
-1079 LLMINGT
+1079 LLMTNGT

-1095 QRLANPTLA
+1095 QRLANPKLA
-1104 WNATTNPYLTTDS
+1104 WNATTNPYLTIDS

-1126 TTTPGLGVSGLNYD
+1126 TTTPAGGAPGIIYD
-1140 EPGKTGAAPLAYLEK
+1140 EPGMTGATPLSYLATQK
-1155 QRYYAA
+1155 TYGTTAA
-1161 DMGMAPTS
+1161 TQPVS
-1169 TERGGKLS
+1169 TERGGKLA
-1177 QIKLAPGETV
+1177 QITGPV
-1187 KPWHDIWSAVVTG
+1187 KPAHDIWSAVIDA
-1200 SNSSIPVDDAGSFR
+1200 SSTPIAVDDADSFR
-1214 TPTVETT
+1214 TASTSARTAT
-1221 RDAVQPTPGTP
+1221 QPTPGTP
-1232 KGALNAA
+1232 KGTLNPVAIS
-1239 TLTFP
+1239 F
-1244 TSPTTAHTL
+1244 PTTAHTL
-1253 QKTPERFYD
+1253 QATPERFLNTSVTPNKPY
-1262 TANSKTY
+1262 A
-1269 PFAWLF
+1269 FAWLF

-1283 ATELALVPATSPFT
+1283 ATELALVPASSPFM
-1297 LLRWHSLAQGKPR
+1297 LLRWHTLGNGSPR
-1310 PFPHLAGFFETAM
+1310 PFAQLPGFFETAT
-1323 PVSPWNAVSGRS
+1323 PVSPWNAISGRT

-1357 TTVSKTAAAA
+1357 TTVSNTAGAA
-1367 VNAASLT
+1367 VNAASLA

-1384 HLSSFR
+1384 HVSSFR

-1405 WRGMFGAVTDRNDK
+1405 WRGMFGAVTDRNDL
-1419 PDPTTA
+1419 PSPTTT
-1425 EPACEKLPGW
+1425 EPACEQLPGW
-1435 KPTLFTT
+1435 KPSLFLT
-1442 TSGAGGTPCTS
+1442 TSGTGGTPCTS

-1460 LPKPGENSSPAN
+1460 MPKPGENSTPA
-1472 KRAGGFL
+1472 KTRTGGFL

-1497 DANGNGAL
+1497 DVNGNGAL
-1505 DTGEDSNSNGVL
+1505 DTGEDTNSNGVL
-1517 DKGEDDN
+1517 DKAEDDN
-1524 GNGILDRNDY
+1524 GNGIIDRNDY
-1534 RDTGRHAFFRYQTM
+1534 RDTDRHAFFRYQTM
-1548 NRLNNIVTTR
+1548 NRLNNSVTTR

-1572 ANDPT
+1572 ANSPT
-1577 KEVEPVKRHRAFYI
+1577 TEVEPVKRHRAFYI

>member
-1 MDAMNTLRG
+1 MDAMNSLSVAR
-10 SHRRGVLLLV
+10 RRGVLLLV

-55 ATAAGAS
+55 ATAAGAR
-62 EQSLL
+62 EQALL
-67 DHAFLTVIRG
+67 DQAFLTVVRG
-77 STESLT
+77 SAEPLT
-83 GAAAPLGSGSSGGEC
+83 GANQAPALGSGPTGGEC

-106 RIAGATASTTITGAV
+106 QITGATASTTITGTV

-133 AAFFQITTAGLTPAP
+133 AAFFQIATGGLNPAP
-148 SNASD
+148 SNPSD
-153 LVGRVITFSLPGLS
+153 LVGRVITLSLPGLS
-167 ASTRILQASGAA
+167 ASTRILQASGVA

-189 PTVSGRQ
+189 PTASGRQ
-196 LSAADV
+196 LSAAEV
-202 TTAKGKVIGS
+202 TAAKGKVIGG
-212 GSSTIIIN
+212 GSSTIVIN
-220 GREFAGST
+220 GREFAGGT

-243 LLPGIKSEDTNSNG
+243 LLPGIRSEDANGNGRLDAGEDTN
-257 KLDSAEDTNSNGVL
+257 TNHVL
-271 DTNLVLATT
+271 DTNFVLATT
-280 TLGNGSA
+280 TLGNGNS
-287 LPAVDNDSDGTA
+287 LPEVDNDSDGTP

-339 GSGSDESSFDTI
+339 GSCSDESTFAI
-351 ATPTRDMYPNVTG
+351 AAARDMYPPALAVG
-364 GISVPLYQLP
+364 GGTSVPLYQLP

-389 LLFGGS
+389 LLFGGN

-423 ATNRYIPRIKN
+423 ATSRYLPRIQN
-434 AEGRF
+434 VEGRF
-439 GDAAYGGAVSPTTSA
+439 GDAAYGGSVSPTTSA

-460 TNDLFSVELDQWR
+460 TNDLFSVALDRWR

-478 SDAAGSYFTNP
+478 SNTAGSYFTSP
-489 GRYRSPPD
+489 GRYGSPPD

-522 PSASATA
+522 PGSVAVAA
-529 TNLSNETVDDPYE
+529 NIGNEAVDDPYE
-542 TNLARAAV
+542 VNLARTAV

-555 NLSSAA
+555 NPTSAA
-561 TEPPDSLFSPAELEG
+561 PEPADSLYSPAELEG

-597 PAASRNRLAVTTES
+597 TAASRNRLAVTTES
-611 WDTPAITGDAWQQVI
+611 WDTPAITGNAWQQVI
-626 NTQFSTFLNTA
+626 NTPFATFLNTA

-654 QGHRF
+654 QGHRL

-666 DAPNYDE
+666 DVPNYDE
-673 PNDATGTARRQA
+673 PSDATGTARRQA
-685 FAQQLYCLLVA
+685 FARQLYCLLVA
-696 IATKNGTTMDAKIAE
+696 IATRNGTTVNATIAE
-711 QIAQYAINVV
+711 QLAQYAINVV

-732 FKYDPNFGPSNT
+732 FKYDPNFGPTNT
-744 AWNPGTNDY
+744 AWTPGANDY
-753 VWGCERPEV
+753 VWGCERPEI

-777 ENVGGELTALPP
+777 LNVGGQVVDSPTAT
-789 ATVDNDFDQ
+789 ADDDFDQ

-807 VELFSPWTSSA
+807 VELFSPWSSSA
-818 YRYGTVGSGTVAP
+818 YRYGAVGSGTVAP
-831 VTDWTKPTVTPS
+831 VSDWTKPS
-843 ATMRAEPLP
+843 ETMRAEPLP
-852 AEFTTDEVD
+852 AEFATNEDVD
-861 ANGNG
+861 GDG
-866 KLDAGEDINGNGQ
+866 VLDSGEDINGNGQ
-879 FDTRIW
+879 LDMRTW
-885 HDSALDLSKMAP
+885 HDSAINLSGKAP
-897 SSSPVWRLVT
+897 ADSPIWRLVT
-907 VRGTKAFGTD
+907 VRGTAAFGTD
-917 PVVVS
+917 PVVPA
-922 ASNSALS
+922 ASNSTLS
-929 ILDPARPASTATI
+929 ILDPARRSSPPAI
-942 DRAFYFAE
+942 DRAFYFVE

-995 TAAAG
+995 TAAAD
-1000 VRVMKGANGQPAT
+1000 VRILKGASGQPAT
-1013 ITEPLAASDPYD
+1013 ITEPLAATDPYE
-1025 VLMQAASP
+1025 VMMQAASP
-1033 SNTFTSPAAGNNFV
+1033 GNAFTAPTPANSNV
-1047 GSWVTPYDQP
+1047 GSWASPTDQP
-1057 LDADTT
+1057 LDGDTS
-1063 PPAAITSTP
+1063 PPTGITSTP
-1072 FLSGTNP
+1072 FLSGGNP
-1079 LLMINGT
+1079 QLMINGT

-1104 WNATTNPYLTTDS
+1104 WNATTNPYLTIDS

-1126 TTTPGLGVSGLNYD
+1126 TTTPAGGAAGDNYD
-1140 EPGKTGAAPLAYLEK
+1140 EPGKIGSPTAYLTA
-1155 QRYYAA
+1155 QTYYAA
-1161 DMGMAPTS
+1161 GSGMAPTS
-1169 TERGGKLS
+1169 TERGGKLA
-1177 QIKLAPGETV
+1177 QVTGAV
-1187 KPWHDIWSAVVTG
+1187 KPAHDIWSAVV
-1200 SNSSIPVDDAGSFR
+1200 NASSTPIAVDDAESFR
-1214 TPTVETT
+1214 TASIPASA
-1221 RDAVQPTPGTP
+1221 RAAIQPTPGTP
-1232 KGALNAA
+1232 KGTLNAV
-1239 TLTFP
+1239 TVSF
-1244 TSPTTAHTL
+1244 PTTAHTL

-1262 TANSKTY
+1262 TANSKAY

-1283 ATELALVPATSPFT
+1283 ATEMALVPTTSPFT
-1297 LLRWHSLAQGKPR
+1297 LLRWHTLGQGNPR
-1310 PFPHLAGFFETAM
+1310 PFAHLPGFFETAT
-1323 PVSPWNAVSGRS
+1323 PVSPWNAISGRTS
-1335 AGSTDRSLWHFVHVP
+1335 GSTDRSLWHFAHVP
-1350 TPFPGLY
+1350 TPFPGFY
-1357 TTVSKTAAAA
+1357 TTVSKTIAAG
-1367 VNAASLT
+1367 VNAAALT

-1384 HLSSFR
+1384 HLSRFR

-1405 WRGMFGAVTDRNDK
+1405 WRGMFGAVTDRYDL
-1419 PDPTTA
+1419 PGPTTT

-1435 KPTLFTT
+1435 KPTLFLT
-1442 TSGAGGTPCTS
+1442 TSGTGGTPCTS

-1460 LPKPGENSSPAN
+1460 MPMPGENSSPAN
-1472 KRAGGFL
+1472 TRTGGFL
-1479 DDHLNED
+1479 DNHLNED

-1497 DANGNGAL
+1497 DVNGNGAL
-1505 DTGEDSNSNGVL
+1505 DTGEDTNSNGIL

-1524 GNGILDRNDY
+1524 GNGLIDRNDY

-1548 NRLNNIVTTR
+1548 NRLNNSVTTR
-1558 SNVFAV
+1558 SNVYAI

-1572 ANDPT
+1572 ANAPT
-1577 KEVEPVKRHRAFYI
+1577 AEVEPVKRHRAFYI

>member
-1 MDAMNTLRG
+1 MDTMNTANVAR
-10 SHRRGVLLLV
+10 RRGVLLLV

-62 EQSLL
+62 EQAIL
-67 DHAFLTVIRG
+67 DQAFLTVVRG
-77 STESLT
+77 SPELLT
-83 GAAAPLGSGSSGGEC
+83 GANQASALGSGASGGEC

-106 RIAGATASTTITGAV
+106 RIAGATASTTITGSL
-121 ASATAVLASGNS
+121 ASATAVLPSGNS
-133 AAFFQITTAGLTPAP
+133 AAFFQITTGGLTPAP
-148 SNASD
+148 SNPSD

-179 SSPTLVLASG
+179 SSPTLVVASG

-196 LSAADV
+196 LSAAEV

-243 LLPGIKSEDTNSNG
+243 LLAGIKSEDTNGNG
-257 KLDSAEDTNSNGVL
+257 RLDAGEDTNGNTVL
-271 DTNLVLATT
+271 DANLVLATT
-280 TLGNGSA
+280 TLGYGSGSA

-311 VSPDGTVLL
+311 VAPDGTVLL
-320 PRAAILV
+320 PRAAILIS
-327 ADLDGRLNLNVH
+327 DLDGRLNLNAH
-339 GSGSDESSFDTI
+339 GSSADESTF
-351 ATPTRDMYPNVTG
+351 ATAAARDMYPPVTTVAG
-364 GISVPLYQLP
+364 GTSVPLYQLP

-395 PSTNQQRVANAT
+395 PSSNQQRVANAT
-407 LALSGTSAV
+407 LALSGTAAV

-423 ATNRYIPRIKN
+423 ATNRYLPRVKN
-434 AEGRF
+434 VEGRF
-439 GDAAYGGAVSPTTSA
+439 GDTAYGGSVSPTTSA

-460 TNDLFSVELDQWR
+460 TNDLFSVELDRWR

-478 SDAAGSYFTNP
+478 SNTAGSYFTSP
-489 GRYRSPPD
+489 GRYGSPPD
-497 LKGLLKVWVDD
+497 LKGLLKVWVDG

-522 PSASATA
+522 PSSPAVAA
-529 TNLSNETVDDPYE
+529 NLSNEAIDDPYE
-542 TNLARAAV
+542 VNLTRSAV
-550 RGGVR
+550 RGGLR
-555 NLSSAA
+555 NPTAGAA
-561 TEPPDSLFSPAELEG
+561 EPADSLFSPAELEG

-597 PAASRNRLAVTTES
+597 TAASRNRLAVTTES
-611 WDTPAITGDAWQQVI
+611 WDTPAIPGDAWQQVI
-626 NTQFSTFLNTA
+626 NTQFSSFLNTA

-654 QGHRF
+654 QGHRL

-666 DAPNYDE
+666 DVPNYNE

-685 FAQQLYCLLVA
+685 FARQLYCLLVA
-696 IATKNGTTMDAKIAE
+696 IATKNGATVNPAIAE
-711 QIAQYAINVV
+711 QLAQYAINVV

-732 FKYDPNFGPSNT
+732 FKYDPNFAPSNT
-744 AWNPGTNDY
+744 AWNPGVNDY
-753 VWGCERPEV
+753 VWGCERPEM

-777 ENVGGELTALPP
+777 LNAGGQVVDSPTAT
-789 ATVDNDFDQ
+789 ADDDFDQ

-807 VELFSPWTSSA
+807 VELFSPWSSTASRYDSSA
-818 YRYGTVGSGTVAP
+818 VKPVD
-831 VTDWTKPTVTPS
+831 VTDWTKPS
-843 ATMRAEPLP
+843 ESMRAEPLP
-852 AEFTTDEVD
+852 EEFATDEDTDGDGV
-861 ANGNG
+861 
-866 KLDAGEDINGNGQ
+866 LSSGEDINGNGQ
-879 FDTRIW
+879 LDMRTW
-885 HDSALDLSKMAP
+885 HDSAINLSGKAP
-897 SSSPVWRLVT
+897 ADSPIWRLVT
-907 VRGTKAFGTD
+907 VRGTAAFGTD
-917 PVVVS
+917 PLVP
-922 ASNSALS
+922 AATNSTLS
-929 ILDPARPASTATI
+929 ILDPARRSAPPAI

-950 PSSAIQTSTG
+950 PSTAIQNSTG

-971 GKCPNAKTY
+971 GKCPNASNY

-995 TAAAG
+995 TAAAD
-1000 VRVMKGANGQPAT
+1000 VRILTGANGQPAT
-1013 ITEPLAASDPYD
+1013 ITEPLAATDPYD
-1025 VLMQAASP
+1025 VMMQAASP
-1033 SNTFTSPAAGNNFV
+1033 GNAFTAPTPANSNV
-1047 GSWVTPYDQP
+1047 GSWASPIDQP
-1057 LDADTT
+1057 LDADAT
-1063 PPAAITSTP
+1063 PPAGITSTP
-1072 FLSGTNP
+1072 FLSGGNP
-1079 LLMINGT
+1079 QLMINGT

-1104 WNATTNPYLTTDS
+1104 WNATTNPYLTIDS

-1126 TTTPGLGVSGLNYD
+1126 TTTPAGGAPGVNYD
-1140 EPGKTGAAPLAYLEK
+1140 EPGTTGTTPLGYLAAQK
-1155 QRYYAA
+1155 RYGTAA
-1161 DMGMAPTS
+1161 ATQPVS

-1177 QIKLAPGETV
+1177 QITGSP
-1187 KPWHDIWSAVVTG
+1187 KPAHDIWSAVVDA
-1200 SNSSIPVDDAGSFR
+1200 SNTPIAADDADSFR
-1214 TPTVETT
+1214 TASASA
-1221 RDAVQPTPGTP
+1221 RAAIQPTPGTL
-1232 KGALNAA
+1232 KGTLNAV
-1239 TLTFP
+1239 TISFP
-1244 TSPTTAHTL
+1244 TSAHTL

-1262 TANSKTY
+1262 TANNKTY

-1283 ATELALVPATSPFT
+1283 ATEIAIVPTTSPFT
-1297 LLRWHSLAQGKPR
+1297 LLRWHTLGQGNPR
-1310 PFPHLAGFFETAM
+1310 PFAHLAGFFETAT
-1323 PVSPWNAVSGRS
+1323 PVSPWNAISGRT

-1350 TPFPGLY
+1350 TPFAGLY
-1357 TTVSKTAAAA
+1357 TTVSGTINGN

-1405 WRGMFGAVTDRNDK
+1405 WRGMFGAVTDRNDT

-1425 EPACEKLPGW
+1425 AIGETACEKLPGW
-1435 KPTLFTT
+1435 KPTLFIT
-1442 TSGAGGTPCTS
+1442 TSGTGGTPCSS

-1460 LPKPGENSSPAN
+1460 MPKPGENSSPATTRN
-1472 KRAGGFL
+1472 GGFL

-1497 DANGNGAL
+1497 DVNGNGVL
-1505 DTGEDSNSNGVL
+1505 DTGEDTNTNGVL
-1517 DKGEDDN
+1517 DPGEDDN
-1524 GNGILDRNDY
+1524 GNGVLDRNDY
-1534 RDTGRHAFFRYQTM
+1534 RDTNRHAFFRYQTM
-1548 NRLNNIVTTR
+1548 NRLNNSVTTR

-1572 ANDPT
+1572 VNAPT
-1577 KEVEPVKRHRAFYI
+1577 AEVEPVKRHRAFYI